1 MEETSEAYELTSE
14 TSYYKN
20 IKVKQKGIYI
30 ISAKVRVEVFR
41 KYSITVVWSTIHNS
55 VCLG

>member
-1 MEETSEAYELTSE
+1 MKESSEAYVLTNE
-14 TSYYKN
+14 TNYYKN

-41 KYSITVVWSTIHNS
+41 KQRITVVWSTIHNS